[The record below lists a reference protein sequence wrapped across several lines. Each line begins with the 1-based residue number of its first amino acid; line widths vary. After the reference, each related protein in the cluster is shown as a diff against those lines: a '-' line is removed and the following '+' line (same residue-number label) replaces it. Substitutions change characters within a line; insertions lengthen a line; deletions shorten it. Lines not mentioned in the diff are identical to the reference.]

1 MNLSKFF
8 PCLSVVFLIGCGG
21 ISDEDKVEVT
31 KACKTFV
38 EDNMKRG
45 GASIEAKV
53 FDIIEAKVF
62 DMWKKNG
69 AIVAEMGYKEVYK
82 DSSYSIRY
90 CVYDKEK
97 GTISLPSVFNQS
109 EWKK

>member
-38 EDNMKRG
+38 EDNLKRG
-45 GASIEAKV
+45 GASPHFIEV
-53 FDIIEAKVF
+53 KVF

-69 AIVAEMGYKEVYK
+69 AIVAEMGYKEVSYK
-82 DSSYSIRY
+82 DSSYSTRY